1 MPKCIPFTPRIVDEF
16 VFPTDGKT
24 EQTAYQITGPE
35 EDGLLPVVRATGQEG
50 VIDPYYSLPVYS
62 PEERSRM
69 TNLVIAI
76 RAHPEQRSELAL
88 AEWDAY
94 ADNAGSRFRRDLES
108 LVDFNRKCTDFEYAL
123 SSIERALATFGTY

>member
-1 MPKCIPFTPRIVDEF
+1 M
-16 VFPTDGKT
+16 
-24 EQTAYQITGPE
+24 
-35 EDGLLPVVRATGQEG
+35 
-50 VIDPYYSLPVYS
+50 IDPYYSLPVYS